1 MQKVA
6 AKRDAML
13 AQARES
19 QIESFPMDLA
29 AEIELAERDVMPS
42 DE

>member
-6 AKRDAML
+6 AKRDAAL

-19 QIESFPMDLA
+19 QLESFPADLA
-29 AEIELAERDVMPS
+29 AEIALAEAAAEVA
-42 DE
+42 E